1 MSIRFDGRVAIVTGA
16 GGGLGR
22 CYALEL
28 ARRGAKVI
36 VNDLGGA
43 LDGTSGSAGVAQ
55 SVADEITAAG
65 GIAVANHDSVTDRS
79 AAQRMVD
86 EAVGRFGS
94 VDILVNNA
102 GILRDK
108 TFAKLELDDFQKV
121 VDVHLMGSVNMTK
134 ATLPVMKERG
144 YGRIVF
150 TTSSSGLYGNF
161 GQTNYAAAKMGLVGF
176 MNTLRLEVKKYGIRV
191 NCVAPT
197 AATRMTEGLWP
208 PEVLRAVAPE
218 RVTPAVVYLCSEGSP
233 NGHVLEAGG
242 SYFARV
248 AIVEARGVVLGPHA
262 TAEDVAARYEE
273 IADLAGARPFDS
285 GAEVATAI
293 AKLAAEAIPVA
304 LTPEMA

>member
-28 ARRGAKVI
+28 ARRGAKVV
-36 VNDLGGA
+36 VNDFGGA
-43 LDGTSGSAGVAQ
+43 LDGTSGSPTMAQ
-55 SVADEITAAG
+55 AVADEITAAG
-65 GIAVANHDSVTDRS
+65 GVAVANCDSVADRA

-86 EAVGRFGS
+86 EAVSRFGS

-108 TFAKLELDDFQKV
+108 TFAKLDLDDFQKV

-134 ATLPVMKERG
+134 AAFPLMKEKG
-144 YGRIVF
+144 HGRIVL

-161 GQTNYAAAKMGLVGF
+161 GQTNYAAAKLGLVGF
-176 MNTLRLEVKKYGIRV
+176 MNTLKLEGAKYGVRV

-197 AATRMTEGLWP
+197 AATRMTGGLWP
-208 PEVLRAVAPE
+208 PEVLAAVAPE
-218 RVTPAVVYLCSEGSP
+218 HVVPAVVYLCSEDSP
-233 NGHVLEAGG
+233 NGHIIEAGG

-248 AIVEARGVVLGPHA
+248 AIVEARGVILGPQA

-273 IADLAGARPFDS
+273 IADLTGARTLGS
-285 GAEVATAI
+285 GLDVATIIVKALSE
-293 AKLAAEAIPVA
+293 ASSPALA
-304 LTPEMA
+304 T

>member
-28 ARRGAKVI
+28 ARRGAKVV

-43 LDGTSGSAGVAQ
+43 LDGTSGSASMAQ
-55 SVADEITAAG
+55 AVADEITAAG
-65 GIAVANHDSVTDRS
+65 GVAVANHDSVADRA

-108 TFAKLELDDFQKV
+108 TFVKLELDDFQKV
-121 VDVHLMGSVNMTK
+121 VDVHLMGSVNVTK
-134 ATLPVMKERG
+134 AAFPLMKERG
-144 YGRIVF
+144 YGRIVL

-161 GQTNYAAAKMGLVGF
+161 GQTNYAAAKLGLVGF
-176 MNTLRLEVKKYGIRV
+176 MNTLKLEGAKYGIKV

-197 AATRMTEGLWP
+197 AATRMTTSLWS
-208 PEVLRAVAPE
+208 PEVLAAIAPE
-218 RVTPAVVYLCSEGSP
+218 KVVPAVIYLCSEGSP
-233 NGHVLEAGG
+233 TGHIIEAGG
-242 SYFARV
+242 TYFARV
-248 AIVEARGVVLGPHA
+248 AIVETQGVVLGPQA
-262 TAEDVAARYEE
+262 SAEDVAARYDE
-273 IADLAGARPFDS
+273 IADLAGARTFDS
-285 GAEVATAI
+285 GLEVATTI
-293 AKLAAEAIPVA
+293 LKA
-304 LTPEMA
+304 LSAVPA

>member
-1 MSIRFDGRVAIVTGA
+1 MSIRFDGRAAIVTGA

-28 ARRGAKVI
+28 ARRGAKVV

-43 LDGTSGSAGVAQ
+43 IDGTSGSATMAETVAK
-55 SVADEITAAG
+55 EITAAG
-65 GIAVANHDSVTDRS
+65 GVAVANHDSVTDRA

-86 EAVGRFGS
+86 DAVSRFGS
-94 VDILVNNA
+94 LDIVVNNA

-134 ATLPVMKERG
+134 AAFPVMREKG
-144 YGRIVF
+144 YGRIVL

-161 GQTNYAAAKMGLVGF
+161 GQTNYAAAKLGVVGF
-176 MNTLRLEVKKYGIRV
+176 MNTLKLEGAKYGIKV

-208 PEVLRAVAPE
+208 PEVLDAVAPE
-218 RVTPAVVYLCSEGSP
+218 KVVPAVVYLCSENCP
-233 NGHVLEAGG
+233 TGHIIEAGG
-242 SYFARV
+242 TYFARV
-248 AIVEARGVVLGPHA
+248 AIVEGRGVVLGPQA
-262 TAEDVAARYEE
+262 SAEDVAARYDE
-273 IADLAGARPFDS
+273 IADLSGARTFDS
-285 GAEVATAI
+285 GLEVATNILKA
-293 AKLAAEAIPVA
+293 LSTAAV
-304 LTPEMA
+304 

>member
-43 LDGTSGSAGVAQ
+43 LDGTSGSAGMAQ
-55 SVADEITAAG
+55 AVADEITAAG

-86 EAVGRFGS
+86 EAVSRFGS
-94 VDILVNNA
+94 MDILVNNA

-108 TFAKLELDDFQKV
+108 TFAKLDLDDFQKV

-134 ATLPVMKERG
+134 AAFPLMKEKG

-161 GQTNYAAAKMGLVGF
+161 GQTNYAAAKLGIVGF
-176 MNTLRLEVKKYGIRV
+176 MNTLKLEG
-191 NCVAPT
+191 
-197 AATRMTEGLWP
+197 E
-208 PEVLRAVAPE
+208 EVRHQGQLRRTHRRDPDD
-218 RVTPAVVYLCSEGSP
+218 RRP
-233 NGHVLEAGG
+233 
-242 SYFARV
+242 
-248 AIVEARGVVLGPHA
+248 
-262 TAEDVAARYEE
+262 VAARG
-273 IADLAGARPFDS
+273 APRRGPRARGAGRRLPLQRGQPERARPRGRRVLLRPS
-285 GAEVATAI
+285 RHRRGPRRGPRPAARPPRTWRHATGRS
-293 AKLAAEAIPVA
+293 P
-304 LTPEMA
+304 T